1 MNASKK
7 FPLKF
12 LYLIIITSS
21 IIVVVASVEVLAK
34 ARNIDFYNSYVKVL
48 KERGVLSS
56 TFQSY
61 LTYMLG
67 MYFARIA
74 VPIGL
79 SLNSF
84 YAYRK
89 DLLTKVFVGGWTI
102 FLIGALLFSAL
113 TLEFGSTYYYIFLVL
128 FLVLIGIVG
137 SMITVFNERPDRNRK
152 NDESSKSKESRL
164 KEKNGGVKR

>member
-1 MNASKK
+1 MNVSKK

-12 LYLIIITSS
+12 LYMIIITSAL
-21 IIVVVASVEVLAK
+21 IVVFASAEVLSKAK
-34 ARNIDFYNSYVKVL
+34 NIDFYNSYVRVL
-48 KERGVLSS
+48 KEKGVISG
-56 TFQSY
+56 TFKTY

-79 SLNSF
+79 TFNSF
-84 YAYRK
+84 YAYKK

-113 TLEFGSTYYYIFLVL
+113 TLEFSSTYYYIFLVL
-128 FLVLIGIVG
+128 FLILIIIIISLG
-137 SMITVFNERPDRNRK
+137 SVFNDRNK
-152 NDESSKSKESRL
+152 KIEENKKD
-164 KEKNGGVKR
+164 KNGGLKR